1 MAQNSL
7 NDLNNFLNAYV
18 KAVDKDADL
27 AAKEAAQTATNYL
40 KSVSPASTGHYAK
53 GWTYKKVN
61 GTYIVHN
68 KTDYQLTHLLEH
80 GHDLVAWGKKVGHVN
95 AKPHIKA
102 AEELATETFEKELK
116 EKIENEH

>member
-7 NDLNNFLNAYV
+7 NDLNTFLNAYV
-18 KAVDKDADL
+18 QAVDKDADL

-40 KSVSPASTGHYAK
+40 KSVSPANTGHYAK

-61 GTYIVHN
+61 GAYIVHN

-95 AKPHIKA
+95 AKPHIKT